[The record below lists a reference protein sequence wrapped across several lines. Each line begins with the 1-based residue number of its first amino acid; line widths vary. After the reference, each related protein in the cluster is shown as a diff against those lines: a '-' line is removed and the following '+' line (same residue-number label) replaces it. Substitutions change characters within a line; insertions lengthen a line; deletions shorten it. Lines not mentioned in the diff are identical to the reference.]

1 MAMRLGAGRLPSQ
14 NAWRSALAG
23 FGFAATHI
31 PAIAH
36 LGKLRVGCNGE
47 KKRRRAQDQSA
58 HKKGKERN
66 PGSVALN
73 PK

>member
-23 FGFAATHI
+23 LGFAATHI

-36 LGKLRVGCNGE
+36 LGNLRVGCNGE
-47 KKRRRAQDQSA
+47 KKEDGLKIKALTRR
-58 HKKGKERN
+58 ERN
-66 PGSVALN
+66 GIRV
-73 PK
+73 